1 MNFLFDDQIILLI
14 VILFAIIFF
23 TLEILPLEVTALA
36 ATGLLVLFNII
47 DIEKA
52 ISGFSNNAVIAIGA
66 IFILSRSLVK
76 TGFLEVLA
84 RFLYKLGGRYH
95 WVTIAIFLVTVSI
108 ISGFINNTAAVAIF
122 IPVVF
127 KLCQRFHISPTK
139 LLLPLSYA
147 AILGG
152 TLTLI
157 GTSTNL
163 VVSSIMEDS
172 YEQFIDSHNLDG
184 ELVVE
189 KKCEEDQNQNIVWSS
204 CIENSDWDTNNYGN
218 GIWDK
223 GEYFLDVNDNG
234 VWDKMEP
241 ISMFEFTYLGLIFMA
256 IGIVYILIISR
267 WVLPSRAITT
277 SLTQK
282 YHVQKYL
289 TEFRVPE
296 NSKLVGKSFNFLKT
310 AKKYGFQPYK
320 IIREKQELIYNLN
333 SAIICENDVIIGQIN
348 LGELIRF
355 KDDMK
360 VLLLSDVKIN
370 QNELMGENFILV
382 EGLIT
387 HQSSII
393 DKTLNEYDFKHRFS
407 SFVLAIKRQ
416 KELLRE
422 KIAHIKLKFS
432 DTLLIMVPK
441 IKLKNLK
448 ESTDLIVLEE
458 LDIHLRY
465 QQYWWLS
472 IIVIPFIMILS
483 SFGIISIV
491 TGVVLGAILLL
502 VLKVIS
508 IQDAYESIDWSVIFL
523 IAALIPLGEAI
534 NITNSDVTIG
544 NFVIYLTELLSPY
557 LTQETYYIALV
568 SILYLL
574 SMLISSF
581 LSNAAVAVVFTPIAI
596 ALGSK
601 LGIDPRPLIFSICLG
616 ASNSFLT
623 PIGYQ
628 TNMMVYAPGQ
638 YKFKDFI
645 KIGLPLSIIF
655 WITATLLITWFW
667 PITKVSVSY

>member
-1 MNFLFDDQIILLI
+1 MDIALNQQIILLFI
-14 VILFAIIFF
+14 ISFAIVFF
-23 TLEILPLEVTALA
+23 ILEILPLEVTALGSV
-36 ATGLLVLFNII
+36 GLLLLFDII
-47 DIEKA
+47 TVENA
-52 ISGFSNNAVIAIGA
+52 ISGFSNNAVITIGA

-84 RFLYKLGGRYH
+84 RFLYKLGGDNA
-95 WVTIAIFLVTVSI
+95 WVTISIFFVTVSL

-122 IPVVF
+122 IPVIF
-127 KLCQRFHISPTK
+127 KICQKFHISPTK

-163 VVSSIMEDS
+163 VVSSVMEDT
-172 YEQFIDSHNLDG
+172 YEYFIDCADSIDPEGNIIKLCADEDG
-184 ELVVE
+184 WLS
-189 KKCEEDQNQNIVWSS
+189 DMGNNI
-204 CIENSDWDTNNYGN
+204 Y
-218 GIWDK
+218 DK
-223 GEYFLDVNDNG
+223 GDKFLDVNNNNT
-234 VWDKMEP
+234 WDKLEP
-241 ISMFEFTYLGLIFMA
+241 ISMFEFTKIGLIFMV
-256 IGIVYILIISR
+256 IGLIYIIIISR
-267 WVLPSRAITT
+267 WILPSRAITS

-282 YHVQKYL
+282 YHLQKYL
-289 TEFRVPE
+289 TEFKVPE
-296 NSKLVGKSFNFLKT
+296 NSKLLGKSFNYMKSY
-310 AKKYGFQPYK
+310 KMYGFQPYK
-320 IIREKQELIYNLN
+320 IIRDNQELIYNLN
-333 SAIICENDVIIGQIN
+333 SAIIHKDDVIIGQIQ

-355 KDDMK
+355 KEDMG

-370 QNELMGENFILV
+370 QNELTGQNFILV
-382 EGLIT
+382 EGLIS
-387 HQSSII
+387 HQSGII
-393 DKTLNEYDFKHRFS
+393 DKTLNDYDFKHRFS

-441 IKLKNLK
+441 VKLKSLK
-448 ESTDLIVLEE
+448 ESQDLIILEE

-472 IIVIPFIMILS
+472 IIVIPMIMILS

-491 TGVVLGAILLL
+491 KAVILGAIILL

-523 IAALIPLGEAI
+523 IAALIPLGEALHSTKAD
-534 NITNSDVTIG
+534 ITIS
-544 NFVIYLTELLSPY
+544 NFILYITDLILPLFTK
-557 LTQETYYIALV
+557 ETYYILIVSALYF
-568 SILYLL
+568 I
-574 SMLISSF
+574 SMIVSSF
-581 LSNAAVAVVFTPIAI
+581 LSNAAVAIVFTPIAI
-596 ALGSK
+596 AIGNYS
-601 LGIDPRPLIFSICLG
+601 GIDPRPLIFAICLG

-638 YKFKDFI
+638 YKFNDFL
-645 KIGLPLSIIF
+645 KVGLPLSLIF
-655 WITATLLITWFW
+655 WGLATYLITYFW
-667 PITKVSVSY
+667 PIQTVSYIF